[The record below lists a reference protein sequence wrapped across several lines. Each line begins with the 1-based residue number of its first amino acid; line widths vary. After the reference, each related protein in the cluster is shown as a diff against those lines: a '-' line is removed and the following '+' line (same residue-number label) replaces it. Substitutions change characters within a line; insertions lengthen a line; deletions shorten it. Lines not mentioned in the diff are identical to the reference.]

1 MGYATQADLEARYG
15 AEEVLQL
22 ADRNRDGVIDA
33 GVIDRALADAEAEI
47 NGYLGSRYQLPL
59 ADVPQIVN
67 VYACDIARYR
77 LYADLATDEVR
88 RRYEDAVKFLRLAAE
103 GKVKIG
109 PTQAG
114 AEPTQAGGAEVQSG
128 GLVFGRDQGGFI

>member
-15 AEEVLQL
+15 AEEILQL

-109 PTQAG
+109 PTPAG